1 MKEIWT
7 PVIDLRVDIDA
18 EVEAALRPLVAELSD
33 AVVDGRRT
41 RSWSRAGAAATALL
55 AHLPAPSRSGWGEW
69 TPGVSRESAVA
80 TAIDEADAVN
90 GLAGLALDR
99 ADLDALVAEVASD
112 PEWYGS
118 LATIAS
124 GGEPCSDAWSRAN
137 RALDFLV
144 ERLAGRGELPAAA
157 RTARARRAVGVTL
170 AREQGSAATPSGATG
185 WMAG

>member
-1 MKEIWT
+1 MREIWS
-7 PVIDLRVDIDA
+7 PVLNLRVDVGA
-18 EVEAALRPLVAELSD
+18 EVEAVLRPLVAELSD
-33 AVVDGRRT
+33 AVVDGRRGLG
-41 RSWSRAGAAATALL
+41 WARAEAAAAALH

-69 TPGVSRESAVA
+69 TPGVSRESTAA
-80 TAIDEADAVN
+80 DAIDQADAAN

-99 ADLDALVAEVASD
+99 GDLDALVSEVASD

-118 LATIAS
+118 LATIAR

-185 WMAG
+185 WMAD